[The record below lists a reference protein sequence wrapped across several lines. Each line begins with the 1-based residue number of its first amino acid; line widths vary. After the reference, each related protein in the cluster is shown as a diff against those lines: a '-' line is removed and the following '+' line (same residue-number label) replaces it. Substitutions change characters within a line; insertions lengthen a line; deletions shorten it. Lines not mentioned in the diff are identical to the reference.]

1 MTKSIVCRCSEI
13 ILKSIDGE
21 MKIRSRVILVRGGSV
36 YAVCKGCNVEVRVPL
51 VAAPMDHGPPLIV
64 RK

>member
-13 ILKSIDGE
+13 ILKSTDGE
-21 MKIRSRVILVRGGSV
+21 TKIRSRVVLVRGGNV
-36 YAVCKGCNVEVRVPL
+36 YAVCKGCNAEVKVPL
-51 VAAPMDHGPPLIV
+51 LVATQDHGPPLIV